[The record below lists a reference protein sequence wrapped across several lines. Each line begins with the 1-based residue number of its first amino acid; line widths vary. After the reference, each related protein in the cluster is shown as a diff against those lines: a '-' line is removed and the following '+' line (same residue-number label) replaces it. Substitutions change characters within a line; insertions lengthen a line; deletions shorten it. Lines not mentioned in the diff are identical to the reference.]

1 MPSFEEYRLQR
12 TGRPDRIHLDEPRR
26 AWPWLVLLLIL
37 VGAAGWFAWVRY
49 GRTTPPARTVVQA
62 PAAPAA
68 ARTPR
73 PLGGDPDD
81 IELPPLD
88 QSDALVRTLVQGLSS
103 HPSVAAWLAT
113 DGLIRNFTV
122 VVSNI
127 AVGKTPVQHLKVL
140 KPGDRFRASARAGDL
155 RIDAA
160 SYRRYDNIAAA
171 VGALDAQSAARL
183 YATLKPRIEEAARE
197 LGEPEPFDGTLEAAI
212 VQLVRVPL
220 SSLPDDPQVRP
231 KGADA
236 YEYVDP
242 ALESLSSA
250 QKVLMRMGPQNAR
263 VVQGKLREIGLA
275 LGIPA
280 DELKQ

>member
-1 MPSFEEYRLQR
+1 M
-12 TGRPDRIHLDEPRR
+12 
-26 AWPWLVLLLIL
+26 
-37 VGAAGWFAWVRY
+37 
-49 GRTTPPARTVVQA
+49 QA

-140 KPGDRFRASARAGDL
+140 KPGDRFRTSARAGDL

-160 SYRRYDNIAAA
+160 CVPGDTTTSPRPWGRSTRSPRR
-171 VGALDAQSAARL
+171 GS
-183 YATLKPRIEEAARE
+183 TPR
-197 LGEPEPFDGTLEAAI
+197 
-212 VQLVRVPL
+212 
-220 SSLPDDPQVRP
+220 
-231 KGADA
+231 
-236 YEYVDP
+236 
-242 ALESLSSA
+242 
-250 QKVLMRMGPQNAR
+250 
-263 VVQGKLREIGLA
+263 
-275 LGIPA
+275 
-280 DELKQ
+280 